1 MKSDN
6 PIRLKMSELPKI
18 LEVIGPNGETEPFE
32 ILPTKGRVGAFL
44 NKVSKPL
51 RKIINKSRY

>member
-1 MKSDN
+1 MKSDE
-6 PIRLKMSELPKI
+6 PIRLKMSDLPKL

-51 RKIINKSRY
+51 RKIINRRK